1 MCDVNLGLIKGSQVK
16 KWGAGALSTIV
27 GCFFFSFFFF
37 KFIRGCF
44 FLGGGGV
51 GGKII

>member
-27 GCFFFSFFFF
+27 GCFFLFFYKRMLFFFLW
-37 KFIRGCF
+37 G
-44 FLGGGGV
+44 GGGGV
-51 GGKII
+51 VGGTMI